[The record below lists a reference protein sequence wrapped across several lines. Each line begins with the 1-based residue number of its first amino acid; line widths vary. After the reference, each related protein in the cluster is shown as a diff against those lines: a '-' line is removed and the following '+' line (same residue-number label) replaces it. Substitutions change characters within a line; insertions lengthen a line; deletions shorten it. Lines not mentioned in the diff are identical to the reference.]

1 MYFGSLETNF
11 SKVSSCTVL
20 CPGWAYL
27 AHAVVCELDV
37 SFVVQQHIVQLQV
50 AVDDR
55 FLVQEVE
62 GDADLCSVEPEI
74 IVMIPDQLT
83 N

>member
-1 MYFGSLETNF
+1 MLR
-11 SKVSSCTVL
+11 
-20 CPGWAYL
+20 PGQAYL
-27 AHAVVCELDV
+27 AHAVVGELDV

-55 FLVQEVE
+55 FLMQEVQR
-62 GDADLCSVEPEI
+62 DADLCSVESEMI
-74 IVMIPDQLT
+74 EEIPDQLT